1 MRIAR
6 YLYTLMFLVVSQA
19 CGASVYADSVSCH
32 DSTHAEKLLAN
43 DAICTDIE
51 WMRRDTLKK
60 ESFLGKVGKGLYR
73 FINEFNNIDTS
84 YIEPQNYNFTVM
96 LQNVTTYEMYKLN
109 AEDGHSF
116 TFAPDAMAKIG
127 PYVGWRWVF
136 LGYTVDIQHMS
147 SSGDDLRKEYDI
159 SLYSSMIGVD
169 FYYRETGS
177 NYKLRS
183 VSIGNGI
190 DTSPIEDMGF
200 GGLKSSIK
208 GLNLYYIL
216 NHRRFSYPAAFSQST
231 VQRKSAGS
239 PLIGIGY
246 TVHKLSFDWEELN
259 GILQDKLGKDVAEAV
274 ADSSLLFGTVKY
286 SDFSVSAG
294 YAYNWVFARN
304 WLLAGSM
311 SLGLAYNRT
320 VGDME
325 KTYFSFRDFSFRN
338 FNLDGIGRFAL
349 VWNNSRWYAG
359 TSCILHSYNYRKS
372 RFSTNNVFGSFNIY
386 FGYNFGKRKEYR

>member
-1 MRIAR
+1 
-6 YLYTLMFLVVSQA
+6 
-19 CGASVYADSVSCH
+19 
-32 DSTHAEKLLAN
+32 
-43 DAICTDIE
+43 
-51 WMRRDTLKK
+51 
-60 ESFLGKVGKGLYR
+60 
-73 FINEFNNIDTS
+73 
-84 YIEPQNYNFTVM
+84 
-96 LQNVTTYEMYKLN
+96 
-109 AEDGHSF
+109 
-116 TFAPDAMAKIG
+116 
-127 PYVGWRWVF
+127 
-136 LGYTVDIQHMS
+136 
-147 SSGDDLRKEYDI
+147 
-159 SLYSSMIGVD
+159 MIGVD

-386 FGYNFGKRKEYR
+386 FGYNFGKCKEYR